1 MARQKEGMEVH
12 RACDKKS
19 RVQRDGNGDRETDAT
34 KTRVLGKR
42 ERERN
47 QEGEEWE
54 MPREP
59 LRRPTQ
65 TIRGRQR

>member
-1 MARQKEGMEVH
+1 M
-12 RACDKKS
+12 
-19 RVQRDGNGDRETDAT
+19 QRDGNRDRETDGT

-47 QEGEEWE
+47 QEGEAWE

-59 LRRPTQ
+59 LRRQTQ
-65 TIRGRQR
+65 RIRGRQR